1 MAFMSIYGFIK
12 IETELHMH
20 KNISNLTWNRYV
32 NEVGI
37 DQFSKNPRM
46 VYRKFEM
53 YHFGKQVSWEGYV
66 IRVNLNEDDPL
77 SLRYHSVQIMVKME
91 PEDHKEEHGPD
102 LGISFSEMS
111 LERNSE

>member
-77 SLRYHSVQIMVKME
+77 SLRYHSV
-91 PEDHKEEHGPD
+91 
-102 LGISFSEMS
+102 
-111 LERNSE
+111 